1 MTRDDAGLEGPTGG
15 RMADAVRSQD
25 VIFKDT
31 FPGMLGIKILAVTD
45 TVTTGEMTVGP
56 TVRHPGGS
64 AHGGAIAGFGDTLA
78 AWATMARLNDGE
90 GFTTIEFKSNFV
102 AGVTDGTLTGE
113 ATVTHRG
120 KRTIVVEVRISSPDK
135 LVAIMIVTQAVLGGR
150 GEINPDA

>member
-1 MTRDDAGLEGPTGG
+1 MTRDDAGLEGPTSG
-15 RMADAVRSQD
+15 RMAEAVRSQQI
-25 VIFKDT
+25 IFKDT
-31 FPGMLGIKILAVTD
+31 FPGMLGVTITSVTD

-56 TVRHPGGS
+56 NVRHPGGS

-78 AWATMARLNDGE
+78 AWATMARLRDGE

-102 AGVTDGTLTGE
+102 SGVTDGLLRGE
-113 ATVTHRG
+113 ATVAHRG
-120 KRTIVVEVRISSPDK
+120 KRTIVVEVRISAGEK